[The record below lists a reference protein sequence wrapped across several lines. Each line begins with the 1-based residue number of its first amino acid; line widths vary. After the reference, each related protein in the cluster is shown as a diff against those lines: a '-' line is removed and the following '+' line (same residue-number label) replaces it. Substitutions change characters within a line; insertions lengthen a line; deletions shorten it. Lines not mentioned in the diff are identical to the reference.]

1 MKCLSILSFLLLAQL
16 SLQSQNTESKDW
28 CLSICNLAGD
38 EKHNTELI
46 HLKMENDS
54 IMKLA
59 TSGGMRKIPLRIAV
73 IQTDSHDIEVKEL
86 ELHRAVAN
94 LNEAYH
100 DAHFIFY
107 LDRVNVIVSPLNLED
122 LSQNH
127 YQVYNDF
134 SDKHDLPD
142 VMSVYIFD
150 HGREF
155 CEISG
160 PSISCGRTGGFSYIL
175 SERTNNIVMSR
186 FDISDVKVFAHEMGH
201 FWGLYHTFEEAQFG
215 KDDFDPDRC
224 GELGDSICDTP
235 PDPGAVYEV
244 YVNYTTCELSNLTND
259 AGKAYKPMIENYMSY
274 YKPCYLR
281 EFSFTHQ
288 QLEVMMVAATQPIR
302 KKFVRSK

>member
-1 MKCLSILSFLLLAQL
+1 MRILSTLGLLILL
-16 SLQSQNTESKDW
+16 YMPLQGQNVESKDW

-38 EKHNTELI
+38 EKQNTELI
-46 HLKMENDS
+46 YLKMQNDS

-59 TSGGMRKIPLRIAV
+59 TSGSMRKIPLRIGV
-73 IQTDSHDIEVKEL
+73 IQTDSLDIEIKEL

-94 LNEAYH
+94 LNKAYH
-100 DAHFIFY
+100 DAHFAFY
-107 LDRVNVIVSPLNLED
+107 IDRINVIVSSLKLEE
-122 LSQNH
+122 LSQNG

-134 SDKHDLPD
+134 SSKYDLQD
-142 VMSVYIFD
+142 VISVYIFD

-155 CEISG
+155 CQISG

-215 KDDFDPDRC
+215 KDNFDPNRC
-224 GELGDSICDTP
+224 GELGDGICDTP
-235 PDPGAVYEV
+235 PDPGAIYEV

-259 AGKAYKPMIENYMSY
+259 AGIEYKPIIENYMSY

-302 KKFVRSK
+302 KTFVR